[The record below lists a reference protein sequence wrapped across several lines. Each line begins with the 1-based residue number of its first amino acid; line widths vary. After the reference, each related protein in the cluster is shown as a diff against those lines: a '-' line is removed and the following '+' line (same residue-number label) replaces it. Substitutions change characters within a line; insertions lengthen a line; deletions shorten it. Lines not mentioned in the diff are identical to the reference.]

1 MDPSPTTAQSA
12 ETGPRL
18 EWAESPGR
26 PEFYQLHSAP
36 VLIGRRSDCDIVLGH
51 RLVSRQHA
59 RILPEQGFWAII
71 DLQSSHGT
79 WVNGE
84 RVERRELRPNDTIC
98 FGEHGLEIRF
108 TLDKNTTPP
117 TAPSLLETPAVDLSM
132 RRLARVLPDNEAA
145 AHSELEK
152 ISCLLEFH
160 YNFGQAYSPEKT
172 FHHILR
178 SALQISGAE
187 RGFILRRFVPRKEK
201 PGFVYALG
209 LDGQGLPLRPDDFK
223 TSHSAVDQVTRT
235 GEPVFMTQ
243 GIEGNFAG
251 QASIVAMNLRAL
263 ACLPLECISQETGAS
278 EVMGILYLD
287 SHKRMHSL
295 SGLDKKLLI
304 RLAGDAGSVLE
315 KLGNIEARAERQ
327 RIEQELAMAEETQRT
342 LLPGSLPSFKPFI
355 IRAFC
360 RPTRQLGGDFY
371 DFIHSRNE
379 LVCVLADVSGKGI
392 PAALLSSLS
401 LGAINM
407 EFRSSG
413 DPSSVLGSVN
423 QLLCGK
429 TPPNRFVTLFLCQF
443 SASGEGRYINA
454 GHTAFVYRRG
464 TGALDRLESSCL
476 PLGVFPSV
484 SYDSLPLMLSPGDVL
499 VVYSDGLTDAENEA
513 GEDFGEEQLEA
524 LIRSAAPQGCEVLE
538 SSLLA
543 GLDRFTKGTPQTD
556 DITFLLI
563 ENRLT

>member
-1 MDPSPTTAQSA
+1 
-12 ETGPRL
+12 
-18 EWAESPGR
+18 
-26 PEFYQLHSAP
+26 
-36 VLIGRRSDCDIVLGH
+36 
-51 RLVSRQHA
+51 
-59 RILPEQGFWAII
+59 
-71 DLQSSHGT
+71 
-79 WVNGE
+79 
-84 RVERRELRPNDTIC
+84 
-98 FGEHGLEIRF
+98 
-108 TLDKNTTPP
+108 
-117 TAPSLLETPAVDLSM
+117 
-132 RRLARVLPDNEAA
+132 
-145 AHSELEK
+145 
-152 ISCLLEFH
+152 
-160 YNFGQAYSPEKT
+160 
-172 FHHILR
+172 
-178 SALQISGAE
+178 
-187 RGFILRRFVPRKEK
+187 
-201 PGFVYALG
+201 
-209 LDGQGLPLRPDDFK
+209 
-223 TSHSAVDQVTRT
+223 
-235 GEPVFMTQ
+235 
-243 GIEGNFAG
+243 
-251 QASIVAMNLRAL
+251 MNLRAL

-287 SHKRMHSL
+287 SQKRMHSL

-315 KLGNIEARAERQ
+315 KLGNLEARAERQ

-371 DFIHSRNE
+371 DFIHSPNE

-407 EFRSSG
+407 EFRSSS
-413 DPSSVLGSVN
+413 DPSSVLGGVN

-443 SASGEGRYINA
+443 SASGEGRYISA
-454 GHTAFVYRRG
+454 GHTAFVYRPE

-476 PLGVFPSV
+476 PLGIFPSA
-484 SYDSLPLMLSPGDVL
+484 SYDSVPLMLLPGDVL

-524 LIRSAAPQGCEVLE
+524 LIRSAAPQGSEVLE
-538 SSLLA
+538 SALLA
-543 GLDRFTKGTPQTD
+543 GLDRFTKGAPQTD

-563 ENRLT
+563 ENRPADDLFSAVTTRPAK